1 MMQENRSNNKIF
13 KPTNVHKFKTSEKIL
28 IILLV
33 ITFFGIF
40 LIASAGMVSVM
51 PALSTLMVITGLLLC
66 VCSIPLEIVI
76 FYLQNNKSYSLKT
89 ILKCEKF
96 KNFCYQEQL
105 YTQSLY
111 DNRQINIP
119 EAEITNQGFRLKAL
133 PGIAEKTLNSKD
145 DLDNFFAQNGL
156 DLYISNSYA
165 GGDGWIYF
173 IIQKNFRKEGID
185 HEKKPE

>member
-1 MMQENRSNNKIF
+1 MKKNKSSNKIF

-28 IILLV
+28 IIFGV

-40 LIASAGMVSVM
+40 LIVSAGMVSVM
-51 PALSTLMVITGLLLC
+51 PVLSTLMIITGLLLC
-66 VCSIPLEIVI
+66 VYTIPLEIVI
-76 FYLQNNKSYSLKT
+76 FYLQKNKTYSLKT
-89 ILKCEKF
+89 LLKCEKF

-111 DNRQINIP
+111 DNRQVNIP
-119 EAEITNQGFRLKAL
+119 DAEITSQGFRLEAL
-133 PGIAEKTLNSKD
+133 PGISEKTLNSKE
-145 DLDNFFAQNGL
+145 DLDDFFAKNGL

-173 IIQKNFRKEGID
+173 IIQKNFRKEGLNY
-185 HEKKPE
+185 EKKPK